1 MHGKGVCAARI
12 GGLGRG
18 EQRRADTRIREADRA
33 ELCGMGNPRASK
45 TCRASYEQRIII
57 AKNSHNGTAATAM
70 LADP

>member
-1 MHGKGVCAARI
+1 MHGNKVYVSRI
-12 GGLGRG
+12 SGLDRG
-18 EQRRADTRIREADRA
+18 EQRRAGTRIREAERA
-33 ELCGMGNPRASK
+33 ELCGMGDPRASK